1 MKCIARRIYSS
12 ERIRFTF
19 YISGSAATEEVKLPK
34 CTLHSNLSFRTSCQS
49 SNGEGGI
56 WTLAP
61 LLTTYSLS
69 RRAPS
74 ATWVL
79 LQASL
84 TTLLSAG
91 ADLQSNGEGGI
102 RTHAPLRTNGF
113 QDRLVMTTS
122 IPLQVLVLFVF
133 WAPLS
138 VTLVYN
144 TKRSYTCQQV
154 FWKKFI
160 FLVSDG
166 LMPQSG
172 RFSSVTAHEMYL
184 IIFKIL
190 RIKSVNY
197 FFFFV
202 KNRFCSIFIC
212 R

>member
-34 CTLHSNLSFRTSCQS
+34 CTPHSNFISGTSCQS

-122 IPLQVLVLFVF
+122 IPLQVLVSLFF
-133 WAPLS
+133 KRLSLWRLYIIPNAP
-138 VTLVYN
+138 TLVN
-144 TKRSYTCQQV
+144 
-154 FWKKFI
+154 KFFENI
-160 FLVSDG
+160 LF
-166 LMPQSG
+166 
-172 RFSSVTAHEMYL
+172 FCIL
-184 IIFKIL
+184 I
-190 RIKSVNY
+190 N
-197 FFFFV
+197 
-202 KNRFCSIFIC
+202 
-212 R
+212 